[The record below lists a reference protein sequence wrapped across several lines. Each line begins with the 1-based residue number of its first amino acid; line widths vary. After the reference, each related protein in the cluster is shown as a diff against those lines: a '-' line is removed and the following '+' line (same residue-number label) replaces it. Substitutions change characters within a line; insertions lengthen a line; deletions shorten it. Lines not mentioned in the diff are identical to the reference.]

1 MSIFSRQNKKIW
13 INISRKAKNTR
24 LREAKRLKTSK
35 SKGEILASIR
45 DRKRKSSWRGE
56 KKSSRRLQK
65 GTKQE

>member
-1 MSIFSRQNKKIW
+1 L
-13 INISRKAKNTR
+13 INTLRRARSTR
-24 LREAKRLKTSK
+24 HREAKRLKTSK